1 MVFIVA
7 LQRKNNDPEVQHVR
21 RLNKL
26 LRWVQKNPKKL
37 LYRKFPR
44 RESHLRIV
52 SDAAFK
58 KEAEKGHCLRGA
70 LYLRAPG
77 DTTES
82 FVTTQEETTVHVV
95 DWLCK
100 NQRHVTRSAF
110 SAELLS
116 GGDAVDQGLLLSQL
130 MHELA
135 HGPMSAVEARNQRLS
150 GGYKIPQVLY
160 LDAMSVFAAVTAVFI
175 KTPAE
180 KSLLCHV
187 QFLRELL
194 DHGALAAIV
203 WLDTR
208 DMWADG
214 LTKGAVQREALLRLL
229 DGFCTIAHE
238 PKIWRPKVLSIGSQ

>member
-1 MVFIVA
+1 MLNSEVLVA
-7 LQRKNNDPEVQHVR
+7 VISPFLS

-26 LRWVQKNPKKL
+26 LPWVQRNPKKL
-37 LYRKFPR
+37 AYKKYQAK
-44 RESHLRIV
+44 ESHLRIV

-58 KEAEKGHCLRGA
+58 KETEKGHCLRGV

-77 DTTES
+77 NTTES
-82 FVTTQEETTVHVV
+82 FVATQKETTVHVL
-95 DWLCK
+95 DWVCK
-100 NQRHVTRSAF
+100 NQRHVVRSTFA
-110 SAELLS
+110 AELLS

-135 HGPMSAVEARNQRLS
+135 HGPMTAVEARNQRLT

-180 KSLLCHV
+180 KSLLCHI

-194 DHGALAAIV
+194 DHCVLAAIV

-208 DMWADG
+208 DMWSDG
-214 LTKGAVQREALLRLL
+214 LTKGAVQRDALLRLL
-229 DGFCTIAHE
+229 DGYCIMKHE
-238 PKIWRPKVLSIGSQ
+238 PKIWRPKVLSVRS

>member
-7 LQRKNNDPEVQHVR
+7 LQRQNHNPEVQHVR

-26 LRWVQKNPKKL
+26 LRWVQRNPKKL
-37 LYRKFPR
+37 AYKKLPSP
-44 RESHLRIV
+44 ETHLRII

-58 KEAEKGHCLRGA
+58 KETEKGHCLRGA

-82 FVTTQEETTVHVV
+82 FVTTQKETVVHVL
-95 DWLCK
+95 DWTCK
-100 NQRHVTRSAF
+100 NQRHVTRSTFA
-110 SAELLS
+110 AELLS
-116 GGDAVDQGLLLSQL
+116 GGDTVDQGLLLSQL
-130 MHELA
+130 LTEIT
-135 HGPMSAVEARNQRLS
+135 HGPMSATEARNQRLS

-180 KSLLCHV
+180 KSLLCHI

-194 DHGALAAIV
+194 DHGVLAAIV

-214 LTKGAVQREALLRLL
+214 LTKGAVQREALIRLL
-229 DGFCTIAHE
+229 DGLCVMMHE
-238 PKIWRPKVLSIGSQ
+238 PKIWRPKVLSIEL